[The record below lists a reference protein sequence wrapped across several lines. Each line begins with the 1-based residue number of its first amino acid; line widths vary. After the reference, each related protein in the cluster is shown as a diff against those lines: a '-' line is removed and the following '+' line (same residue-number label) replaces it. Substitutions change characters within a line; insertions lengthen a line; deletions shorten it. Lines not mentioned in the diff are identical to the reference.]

1 VSRPPASRAEELAAA
16 YLRNRPR
23 LIGVAYA
30 VLGTRA
36 EAEDV
41 VSECWLRLVSA
52 DEREPVLDVDAWST
66 VAVARRAL
74 DVLRSARLQ
83 RETYTGPWLPE
94 PLFEDQ
100 PGISDPAERV
110 TLDERVSFALMVVLE
125 TLTPAERTSWVLH
138 DLFCLPFAEIA
149 EVVGRS
155 PAAVRQLA
163 VRARAHVT
171 AAAPRIDVDAA
182 EHRRTVTA
190 FFSAA
195 AGGDL
200 AGLLAVLDPS
210 VVLTSDGG
218 GRIRAAQRPVH
229 GADRVARFLIGVTS
243 KITPGQQAVPLV
255 VNGGPG
261 FMVLDGATAVLIGSI
276 TVQDGRVQRVDLVLT
291 PDKLPRGPVL
301 GVPDPG
307 GA

>member
-1 VSRPPASRAEELAAA
+1 VNVPASSREEELAAA
-16 YLRNRPR
+16 YTRNRSR

-52 DEREPVLDVDAWST
+52 DQQKPVLDVDAWST
-66 VAVARRAL
+66 VVVARRAL

-94 PLFEDQ
+94 PLLEDQ
-100 PGISDPAERV
+100 PGINDPAERV

-138 DLFCLPFAEIA
+138 DLFGLTFAEIA
-149 EVVGRS
+149 EVVGRT

-163 VRARAHVT
+163 VRARTHV
-171 AAAPRIDVDAA
+171 AAATPRVDVDGAH
-182 EHRRTVTA
+182 HRRAVAA
-190 FFSAA
+190 FFRAA
-195 AGGDL
+195 ADGDL
-200 AGLLAVLDPS
+200 AGLLAVLDPA

-218 GRIRAAQRPVH
+218 GRISAARRPVH
-229 GADRVARFLIGVTS
+229 GADRVARFLIGVAS
-243 KITPGQQAVPLV
+243 KITPGQRAVPRA

-261 FMVLDGATAVLIGSI
+261 FMILDGTTAVLIGSI
-276 TVQDGRVQRVDLVLT
+276 TVDCGRVQRVDLILA

-301 GVPDPG
+301 GAADWG
-307 GA
+307 G

>member
-1 VSRPPASRAEELAAA
+1 VNLPPASREEELAAA
-16 YLRNRPR
+16 YTRNRSR
-23 LIGVAYA
+23 LIGIAYA

-41 VSECWLRLVSA
+41 VSECWLRLVRA
-52 DEREPVLDVDAWST
+52 DEHERVLDVDAWST
-66 VAVARRAL
+66 VVVARRAL

-83 RETYTGPWLPE
+83 RETYPGPWLPE
-94 PLFEDQ
+94 PLIEDQ
-100 PGISDPAERV
+100 PGINDPAERV
-110 TLDERVSFALMVVLE
+110 TLDEQVSFALMVVLE

-138 DLFCLPFAEIA
+138 DLFGLPFTEIA
-149 EVVGRS
+149 EVVGRT

-182 EHRRTVTA
+182 EHRRAVTA

-200 AGLLAVLDPS
+200 IGLLAVLDPT

-218 GRIRAAQRPVH
+218 GQITAARRPVI
-229 GADRVARFLIGVTS
+229 GADRVARFLIGVIS
-243 KITPGQQAVPLV
+243 KITPGQRVLPRV

-261 FMVLDGATAVLIGSI
+261 FIMLDGATTVLIGSI
-276 TVQDGRVQRVDLVLT
+276 TVDGGRVQRVDLVLA

-301 GVPDPG
+301 GVPDSDG
-307 GA
+307 

>member
-1 VSRPPASRAEELAAA
+1 MSPSPASREEELAAA
-16 YLRNRPR
+16 YTRNRPR

-66 VAVARRAL
+66 VVVARRAL

-83 RETYTGPWLPE
+83 RETYIGPWLPE
-94 PLFEDQ
+94 PLLEDQ
-100 PGISDPAERV
+100 PGFSDPAERV

-138 DLFCLPFAEIA
+138 DLFGLTFAEIA

-163 VRARAHVT
+163 VRARAHV
-171 AAAPRIDVDAA
+171 AAATPRIDVDAA
-182 EHRRTVTA
+182 LHQRTVAA

-195 AGGDL
+195 AEGDL
-200 AGLLAVLDPS
+200 AGLLAVLDPT

-218 GRIRAAQRPVH
+218 GRISATRRPVR

-243 KITPGQQAVPLV
+243 KIAPGQRAVPSV

-261 FMVLDGATAVLIGSI
+261 FIVLDGTTVILIGSI
-276 TVQDGRVQRVDLVLT
+276 TVGDGRVQRVDLVLT

-301 GVPDPG
+301 GADSSG
-307 GA
+307 T